1 MENDAKH
8 RINYRNLPQLF
19 LKARDSL
26 MSHFRPILNH
36 FGVTEQQW
44 RILRVLDEHGQLEP
58 RELCEMCQIMS
69 SSMAGVLARMEETG
83 LIQRKRVAEDQ
94 RRVLVRLAPDGDR
107 LMSRMAPMIDLQYRH
122 LEKAF
127 GKQAIDALAQ
137 ALEGFIATEG
147 TPVEHV
153 ALPEDM
159 RHPEGH
165 DASAQSSSESGMAG
179 RRKTIEK

>member
-1 MENDAKH
+1 MEPDVKH

-26 MSHFRPILNH
+26 LSHFRPILNH

-44 RILRVLDEHGQLEP
+44 RILRVLDQHGQLEP

-83 LIQRKRVAEDQ
+83 LIQRNRVAADQ
-94 RRVLVRLAPDGDR
+94 RRVLVRLAPAGDA
-107 LMSRMAPMIDLQYRH
+107 LMRRMAPMIELQYQH

-127 GKQAIDALAQ
+127 GKQAMDDLVQ

-147 TPVEHV
+147 TAVERVELH
-153 ALPEDM
+153 AEARSPAKQDSEGGAAS
-159 RHPEGH
+159 RHK
-165 DASAQSSSESGMAG
+165 AV
-179 RRKTIEK
+179 KK